1 MKKKSIFYIAALLV
15 ITVMMGSCNLSERSE
30 KASGTDLGNHFAEGI
45 TVSAVPYEGPEA
57 GEFYN
62 GSTGAALRLDRA
74 GEFFFAASEKYV
86 RGTYSAFEDEIV
98 LSLGGEEARLYPS
111 AEGYILSGMAGI
123 FLPREEKG
131 SFSALGVIAK
141 SDREYAEEASGV
153 YRLSDYN
160 LQLALHYPSA
170 MSAPENLVAD
180 AVVIW
185 DKASGYVTGRNVTE
199 IFVGDGKSF
208 MAEYMENYVLPD
220 FRLLYGKNGTFD
232 SLTPLDEG
240 IAGRLASS
248 EAVIKADD
256 ERIYVKCIMYTSTYS
271 DGTVNY
277 ICKCFYVAEGD
288 QSALTALT
296 NSVINMTAVRRK

>member
-1 MKKKSIFYIAALLV
+1 MKKKRFVYIGALLAL
-15 ITVMMGSCNLSERSE
+15 TVFLGSCNLSGRASKASDTDLSNQFSE
-30 KASGTDLGNHFAEGI
+30 KI
-45 TVSAVPYEGPEA
+45 TVSAVPYAGPSA

-62 GSTGAALRLDRA
+62 ESTDSHLRLD
-74 GEFFFAASEKYV
+74 GEGSFNLGASGLYV
-86 RGTYSAFEDEIV
+86 SGTYSAFEDEIV
-98 LSLGGEEARLYPS
+98 LSSGGEETRLYPS
-111 AEGYILSGMAGI
+111 AEGYVLSGMAGI
-123 FLPREEKG
+123 FLPTEGKG

-141 SDREYAEEASGV
+141 SDREYAEESGGV
-153 YRLSDYN
+153 YRLSDYT
-160 LQLALHYPSA
+160 LRLALNYPAA
-170 MSAPENLVAD
+170 MAAPENLVAD

-199 IFVGDGKSF
+199 IFDGDGRSF
-208 MAEYMENYVLPD
+208 MSEYMENYVLPD
-220 FRLLYGKNGTFD
+220 FRLLYGKSGEFE

-277 ICKCFYVAEGD
+277 ICKCFYVTEGD
-288 QSALTALT
+288 QNALSSLT